1 MTKNKLEQAAIW
13 LALGAGG
20 LDFCTGVGLM
30 TVPALML
37 RLMFVPVP
45 GAEALVYLRW
55 LGAFVMAV
63 GASYLW
69 ALGRK
74 DVVLL
79 RHTLEL
85 TVIFRIA
92 VGLFSTWALM
102 SGLLPPMWTNVPVT
116 DFGLAAAQ
124 IWLLRRG
131 VFR

>member
-1 MTKNKLEQAAIW
+1 
-13 LALGAGG
+13 
-20 LDFCTGVGLM
+20 M

-74 DVVLL
+74 DAVLL

-92 VGLFSTWALM
+92 AGLFSTWALM